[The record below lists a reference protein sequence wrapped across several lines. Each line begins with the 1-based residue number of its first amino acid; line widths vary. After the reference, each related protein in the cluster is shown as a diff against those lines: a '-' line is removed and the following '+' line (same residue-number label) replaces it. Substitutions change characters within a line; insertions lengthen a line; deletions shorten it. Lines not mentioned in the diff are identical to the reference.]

1 MKVINKLSAVAMAV
15 IIANSTSVLANE
27 NNEEV
32 ERIEVTGS
40 HIKRTDMEGPSPVQS
55 LSAADLAA
63 TGSTDLIGALQ
74 KLPVSGAGT
83 FSTQGNSSDDTAN
96 GGSSVALRGLGASST
111 LVLINGRRVAVSPF
125 AKDIETSFVDLNTI
139 PVSAVKRI
147 DILKDG
153 ASATYGSDAVAGVIN
168 IIMRDD
174 IDGFEVAGKISDT
187 ADGGGEEQNFTLLWG
202 STSDKGYHN
211 FSLDYFKRGDVFYAD
226 RDYASTADQ
235 RFRGGNNSLS
245 SSGIPGSIEAFK
257 GTRTDSLGNTYTVTD
272 AQWNGLPTKSIAD
285 DGTPV
290 KQTIFADVWGNDT
303 CDSALIIGDICR
315 YDYAPHMSL
324 VPSTERISFNYNGVQ
339 EITDDVEGFMEFSAQ
354 HASTF
359 IQGAGSPSFTE
370 LFMSGDN
377 PNHPLAND
385 ADHFLH
391 GMDIS
396 MRRRTYD
403 IGNRKK
409 DVDSEYYRAVI
420 GARGTYNEW
429 DWETA
434 YSAIRSSAVEKGFD
448 GFPNKLRAQEAINSG
463 LWNPFEPSTNTAE
476 GLAFIETMTTRY
488 GSSSMQSFDAT
499 VSGEVFELEAGAVA
513 AAFGLEHRY
522 EKIEDNPDSQY
533 LRGEIFGT
541 EATQANGDRDN
552 TALFAEFSVPV
563 LETLEL
569 QLALR
574 YENYSDFGNTTDPK
588 VAFRWAPT
596 EDLVVRGSWG
606 TAFRAPSLVQL
617 HLGRTD
623 ESPSVIDKERCKITK
638 SELDC
643 EPYEYTAVVAGNKN
657 LQPETS
663 TNYNLGVVWQATED
677 FSVGVD
683 YWNYDQE
690 DLIKKIG
697 AQKLVDCC
705 GTDANLVVRGPNEG
719 STPGRIQTIYDTFVN
734 IGGRETDGFD
744 LNLAYKLDTKDMGF
758 FKFDYKLSYALNFE
772 EQSFE
777 SDANG
782 NTSIA
787 AEDLNGE
794 YQHPQFRWT
803 ASIDWELDNVIT
815 TLSFSHIDAY
825 NDLADAN
832 GDKFKIDSWT
842 TLDASV
848 SYTGFD
854 NLILTA
860 GAANLMNEEAPQAP
874 SESMGIDNKT
884 HNALGRQMYA
894 KFKYNF

>member
-1 MKVINKLSAVAMAV
+1 MKVISKLSAVAVAV
-15 IIANSTSVLANE
+15 IVANSHMAIAQDE
-27 NNEEV
+27 KQV

-40 HIKRTDMEGPSPVQS
+40 HIKRTDMEGPSPVQT

-168 IIMRDD
+168 IILRDD
-174 IDGFEVAGKISDT
+174 IEGFEVAGKIADT
-187 ADGGGEEQNFTLLWG
+187 ADGGGEEQNFTILWG
-202 STSDKGYHN
+202 SSNDKGYHN
-211 FSLDYFKRGDVFYAD
+211 FSIDYFKRESVFYAD

-235 RFRGGNNSLS
+235 RFRGGNNSMS
-245 SSGIPGSIEAFK
+245 SSGIPGSVEVVK
-257 GTRTDSLGNTYTVTD
+257 SMLTD
-272 AQWNGLPTKSIAD
+272 AQWQALPTKSVAD
-285 DGTPV
+285 DGTEV
-290 KQTIFADVWGNDT
+290 KQTIFADQWGKDK
-303 CDSALIIGDICR
+303 CDASLVIGDICR

-324 VPSTERISFNYNGVQ
+324 VPATERISFNYTGAQ
-339 EITDDVEGFMEFSAQ
+339 EIIDGIEGFMEFSAQ

-377 PNHPLAND
+377 PNHPLA
-385 ADHFLH
+385 AEPDHFLH
-391 GMDIS
+391 GVDIS

-409 DVDSEYYRAVI
+409 DVDSEYYRAVL
-420 GARGTYNEW
+420 GARGEINDWE
-429 DWETA
+429 WETA
-434 YSAIRSSAVEKGFD
+434 WATIRSSAVEKGFD
-448 GFPNKLRAQEAINSG
+448 GFPNKVRAQQAIDNG
-463 LWNPFEPSTNTAE
+463 LWNPFEPSTNTEE
-476 GLAFIETMTTRY
+476 GLAFIETTTTRY
-488 GSSSMQSFDAT
+488 GASSMISFDAT
-499 VSGEVFELEAGAVA
+499 VSGELFEFGDEFVS

-552 TALFAEFSVPV
+552 SALFAEFNVPV
-563 LETLEL
+563 MENLEL

-588 VAFRWAPT
+588 LAFRWSPT
-596 EDLVVRGSWG
+596 DDLVVRGSWG

-623 ESPSVIDKERCKITK
+623 ESPSVIDKERCKITGA
-638 SELDC
+638 EADC
-643 EPYEYTAVVAGNKN
+643 EPYEYTAIVAGNKN

-705 GTDANLVVRGPNEG
+705 GTDQNLVERGPNQG
-719 STPGRIQTIYDTFVN
+719 STPGRITRIYDTFVN

-744 LNLAYKLDTKDMGF
+744 LNLAYTLSTQDMGK
-758 FKFDYKLSYALNFE
+758 FKFDYKLSHALSFE

-777 SDANG
+777 SDKAG
-782 NTSIA
+782 NTSIV

-794 YQHPQFRWT
+794 YQHPQSRWT
-803 ASIDWELDNVIT
+803 AGVEWSLDSFVS

-825 NDLADAN
+825 NDLADAKGN
-832 GDKFKIDSWT
+832 KFKIDAWT
-842 TLDASV
+842 TLDASLA
-848 SYTGFD
+848 YTGFD
-854 NLILTA
+854 KLTLVV
-860 GAANLMNEEAPQAP
+860 GAANLLNEEAPQAP

-884 HNALGRQMYA
+884 HNALGRQMYV
-894 KFKYNF
+894 KFNYKF